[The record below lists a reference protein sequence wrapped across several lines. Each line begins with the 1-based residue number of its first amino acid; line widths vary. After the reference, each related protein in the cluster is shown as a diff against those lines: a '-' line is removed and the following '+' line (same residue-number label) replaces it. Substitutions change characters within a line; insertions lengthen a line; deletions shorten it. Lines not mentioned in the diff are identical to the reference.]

1 MFTSYWNLLEW
12 YVFIWVETFS
22 KYIYMDWGINEYNIY
37 DEKINVD
44 DNFEIS
50 VIKMKID
57 WL

>member
-1 MFTSYWNLLEW
+1 MFISYWNLLEW
-12 YVFIWVETFS
+12 YVCIWVDIFS
-22 KYIYMDWGINEYNIY
+22 KIIYMDWGINEYNIY
-37 DEKINVD
+37 DEEINVD

>member
-1 MFTSYWNLLEW
+1 
-12 YVFIWVETFS
+12 
-22 KYIYMDWGINEYNIY
+22 MDWGINEYNIY
-37 DEKINVD
+37 DKEINVD